1 MIVAELKKSLPLAG
15 ACLLLAILLFLQ
27 ISCIFKE
34 SRTFD
39 EILHLEAG
47 LVFWQKRDFTIE
59 PFNPPLARELIVLP
73 LLFDQKII
81 DDPYLFWPRIIT
93 VLFSLGLAV
102 IVYLWS
108 KSLFSLLVLIFTP
121 EILAHAHYAN
131 TDLVSTFFILLS
143 LFLFDK
149 YFLGAKK
156 LGWKNYLLVGI
167 CAGLALATKT
177 TAIFFVLI
185 PIFSFWMLFPRHR
198 KLSLKGVFL
207 SIFAILIV
215 IWSTYFFTLEPV
227 LGYRADPNRQAFAL
241 VKKYPRTSFLLDTP
255 IPLGG
260 YLSTIKQ
267 NILSNQ
273 TNKFLKNTVFLGKFT
288 QGVPGIYLWLVFLI
302 KTPIPLLILLTWILL
317 RKSRTEG
324 EKFLKFTL
332 IFILME
338 MIFLGSNL
346 RLRYFLIVYPL
357 LAILSGSILSECLKK
372 TNGWYT
378 ILVGVLMAWLVTG
391 TLNVFPNFLTFFNEI
406 SGGRDNGYKYVVDSN
421 LDWGQGLLTLKKYL
435 QEKKIDQVQLAYF
448 GSVEP
453 KVYGLSYTRVKD
465 ANLRGKKEIKDLA
478 LHRPLVISVSCW
490 YYCGYS
496 QNQELL
502 KLKPLVLGGQ
512 FLLFNF

>member
-1 MIVAELKKSLPLAG
+1 
-15 ACLLLAILLFLQ
+15 
-27 ISCIFKE
+27 
-34 SRTFD
+34 
-39 EILHLEAG
+39 
-47 LVFWQKRDFTIE
+47 
-59 PFNPPLARELIVLP
+59 
-73 LLFDQKII
+73 
-81 DDPYLFWPRIIT
+81 
-93 VLFSLGLAV
+93 
-102 IVYLWS
+102 
-108 KSLFSLLVLIFTP
+108 
-121 EILAHAHYAN
+121 
-131 TDLVSTFFILLS
+131 
-143 LFLFDK
+143 
-149 YFLGAKK
+149 
-156 LGWKNYLLVGI
+156 
-167 CAGLALATKT
+167 
-177 TAIFFVLI
+177 
-185 PIFSFWMLFPRHR
+185 
-198 KLSLKGVFL
+198 
-207 SIFAILIV
+207 
-215 IWSTYFFTLEPV
+215 
-227 LGYRADPNRQAFAL
+227 
-241 VKKYPRTSFLLDTP
+241 
-255 IPLGG
+255 
-260 YLSTIKQ
+260 
-267 NILSNQ
+267 
-273 TNKFLKNTVFLGKFT
+273 
-288 QGVPGIYLWLVFLI
+288 
-302 KTPIPLLILLTWILL
+302 
-317 RKSRTEG
+317 
-324 EKFLKFTL
+324 
-332 IFILME
+332 ME

-490 YYCGYS
+490 YYCGYF